1 MKKILN
7 DLIHQPDDCE
17 IGVISCLQ
25 TMYYKEE
32 KTVLPKEIIRIPRW
46 CPRLNRRCNQ
56 CGFCSNGNSEAG
68 FWLGWPSLHCLLATI
83 SGIALVAPDLS
94 ISDKLSNG
102 LEESFL
108 SVVDDYDDY
117 LGFLC
122 QFLGYTH
129 MEYGPD
135 CNKEE
140 LFLKIK
146 ECIDQDKALMLQS
159 SVDNRWAVIQG
170 YDDEDHS
177 IFIFK
182 WNTVV
187 LANDPVN
194 VEKVRVTDWYENF
207 SRIIHFAKKDK
218 VKLIT
223 HRVAFSRLFRLLKN
237 GHDHHYYSNSIQYIL
252 DDSHYATVSREVLEK
267 EYTKLSNFFFGIV
280 INRCN
285 SDWCFDN
292 FYEMHGTNWAEKFAE
307 DFKFISMSCGLQHD
321 LGQITN
327 GCILEELHQNIS
339 RDETIE
345 MLRNRKNR
353 AVLAQTLELISAV
366 DSRIMD
372 TIWKI
377 ATTP

>member
-1 MKKILN
+1 MRKILS
-7 DLIHQPDDCE
+7 DLIHQPEDCE
-17 IGVISCLQ
+17 VGVISCLQ

-32 KTVLPKEIIRIPRW
+32 KTELPKGSIRIPGW

-56 CGFCSNGNSEAG
+56 CGFCSDGNGEVG
-68 FWLGWPSLHCLLATI
+68 FSLGWPSLHCLLATI
-83 SGIALVAPDLS
+83 SGIALVTPDLS
-94 ISDKLSNG
+94 TSDKLSQG
-102 LEESFL
+102 FEESFL
-108 SVVDDYDDY
+108 DVVDDYDDY

-129 MEYGPD
+129 REYGPD
-135 CNKEE
+135 CSKEE

-159 SVDNRWAVIQG
+159 SADNRWTVIQG
-170 YDDEDHS
+170 YDEEDQS

-187 LANDPVN
+187 LAHDPIN
-194 VEKVRVTDWYENF
+194 AKKVKVSDWYENF

-218 VKLIT
+218 ANRIT
-223 HRVAFSRLFRLLKN
+223 HRVAFSRLYRLLKN
-237 GHDHHYYSNSIQYIL
+237 GHDHHYYSNSIAYIL
-252 DDSHYATVSREVLEK
+252 DDSHYAAVSREVLER
-267 EYTKLSNFFFGIV
+267 EYAKLANLFFGIV
-280 INRCN
+280 VNRCN
-285 SDWCFDN
+285 ADWCFDN
-292 FYEMHGTNWAEKFAE
+292 FYEMPGTNWAEKFAE
-307 DFKFISMSCGLQHD
+307 DFKFISMSSALQHD

-327 GCILEELHQNIS
+327 GCILGELHQNGS
-339 RDETIE
+339 REETIA

-353 AVLAQTLELISAV
+353 AVLAQALELASTI

-372 TIWKI
+372 TVWKI